1 MLKHQTLQELIYGSV
16 ACDYWREKI
25 HVIWAGLPFDKEAPS
40 IQDGLEQND
49 KAEDRWVVLDVKKT
63 EKQMIKDGIDPVEM
77 KKQQRLLIAD
87 NNQLE
92 SAAYLDEEEDH
103 RGYSKK
109 DKQG

>member
-1 MLKHQTLQELIYGSV
+1 M
-16 ACDYWREKI
+16 
-25 HVIWAGLPFDKEAPS
+25 PFDKEAPS

>member
-1 MLKHQTLQELIYGSV
+1 
-16 ACDYWREKI
+16 
-25 HVIWAGLPFDKEAPS
+25 
-40 IQDGLEQND
+40 
-49 KAEDRWVVLDVKKT
+49 LDVKKT
-63 EKQMIKDGIDPVEM
+63 EKQMIKDGIDPAEV

-109 DKQG
+109 DK

>member
-1 MLKHQTLQELIYGSV
+1 
-16 ACDYWREKI
+16 
-25 HVIWAGLPFDKEAPS
+25 
-40 IQDGLEQND
+40 
-49 KAEDRWVVLDVKKT
+49 
-63 EKQMIKDGIDPVEM
+63 MIKDGIDPAEV

-109 DKQG
+109 DK